1 MWSSINNS
9 RIRSIPA
16 YPFLLQLVGAGHGQF
31 DDKGTPW
38 HRRVVPQLATERA
51 HKSA

>member
-1 MWSSINNS
+1 MWSSTNNS

-16 YPFLLQLVGAGHGQF
+16 YPFMLQFVGAGHGQF

-38 HRRVVPQLATERA
+38 H
-51 HKSA
+51 